1 MISRASKGT
10 RLLAHS
16 ARRPLH
22 PFTRFS
28 AAVPCH
34 TAKFEI
40 KENIYMHCYRHPTQQ
55 AIAICRHC
63 GKATCSNCC
72 QESLHGIACSSA
84 CAAELQQYDLLMIRL
99 KQTYGIGFR
108 PPLPASVPS
117 YFFFGLIL
125 LLTGIYLYF
134 SEARVDYLIL
144 AMSAVFFVMAAG
156 SYKRYRDVCVDC

>member
-1 MISRASKGT
+1 MP
-10 RLLAHS
+10 HS
-16 ARRPLH
+16 DCHPLH
-22 PFTRFS
+22 AFARLS

-34 TAKFEI
+34 TLQIEI
-40 KENIYMHCYRHPTQQ
+40 KENQRMHCYQHPTQQ
-55 AIAICRHC
+55 AVAICRHC

-72 QESLHGIACSSA
+72 QDSRQGIACSSA
-84 CAAELQQYDLLMIRL
+84 CAAELQQNDLLMTRL
-99 KQTYGIGFR
+99 KRTYGIGFS
-108 PPLPASVPS
+108 PPMPASVPS

-125 LLTGIYLYF
+125 LLTSVYLYF